1 MPKAYSYIRM
11 STPEQITGDSLRRQI
26 AAADAYALRKGL
38 EIEQRFDDIGVSG
51 FRGKNAQIGALKNFL
66 EQVESG
72 KIAKGSYLIVESID
86 RLSRDKVSNALALLT
101 SIIHAGIVVVA
112 LSENKEF
119 STKNVDDDSFS
130 LMYALLSMVRA
141 HDESRRKSSMLGA
154 AWSEK
159 RSEARKIGKPLTKLA
174 PAWLKM
180 KSDRLGY
187 EIIHERAEIV
197 RRIFDE
203 ILAGRG
209 AGSIAKDLTMN
220 GPKPWGR
227 SKVWNESYIKK
238 IADSLAVFGD
248 YQPHVYKED
257 DQGNLKRVPEGEPI
271 VGYYPAI
278 LDKETFLR
286 AKIAMRQ
293 RRVTGRG
300 RKGAAF
306 RNPLTGLMKCR
317 CGSGIQFIDK
327 GKLPKGGT
335 YLRCSQAVRKGDC
348 TCPAYKFDVVLQVII
363 GCVKQLDV
371 RRFLNNNESKVQ
383 SEDIANKLQ
392 ALRGERQL
400 SKEKAQRLTDAIADG
415 ASDMPSIVINTIRE
429 QERRVIAI
437 DAEIKALEVVQNDLI
452 TDGYEKRKSNVKHL
466 FDQLSIDSDDEDQA
480 RLRMQINSELRSIL
494 KFIRIEPDL
503 GLLPDGV
510 PSLHTRLDGI
520 PWEKLDSKYRNLED
534 HLHFKFRIAYRNGV
548 VDQVEPLAGT
558 IQSLEFSRK
567 QEDLILKNSK
577 KFQ

>member
-66 EQVESG
+66 ELVESR

-119 STKNVDDDSFS
+119 STENVDQDSFS
-130 LMYALLSMVRA
+130 LIYALLSMVRA

-159 RSEARKIGKPLTKLA
+159 RNDARKIGKPLTKLA

-180 KSDRLGY
+180 KADRAGY
-187 EIIHERAEIV
+187 EIIPERAEIV

-209 AGSIAKDLTMN
+209 AVSIAKDLTIN
-220 GPKPWGR
+220 GPKPWGG
-227 SKVWNESYIKK
+227 SKVWNESYVKK

-248 YQPHVYKED
+248 FQPHVYKED
-257 DQGNLKRVPEGEPI
+257 GQGNLKRMPDGEPI

-278 LDKETFLR
+278 LDKDTFLR
-286 AKIAMRQ
+286 AKLAMRQ
-293 RRVTGRG
+293 RAVTGRG
-300 RKGAAF
+300 RKGVAF

-317 CGSGIQFIDK
+317 CGSGIRFIDK

-335 YLRCSQAVRKGDC
+335 YLRCSQAVRKGEC
-348 TCPAYKFDVVLQVII
+348 TCPAFKFEVVLQIII
-363 GCVKQLDV
+363 GCIKQLDV
-371 RRFLNNNESKVQ
+371 RRFLNNHESHGQ
-383 SEDIANKLQ
+383 SEEISKNLQ
-392 ALRGERQL
+392 SLLSERQL
-400 SKEKAQRLTDAIADG
+400 AKEKAQRLTNAIADG
-415 ASDMPSIVINTIRE
+415 ATEMPSIVINTIRD
-429 QERRVIAI
+429 QERRVVAI
-437 DAEIKALEVVQNDLI
+437 DSEIKALEIAQNDLI
-452 TDGYEKRKSNVKHL
+452 TDGYEQRKSNVQHL
-466 FDQLSIDSDDEDQA
+466 FDQLSIESDGEDQA
-480 RLRMQINSELRSIL
+480 RLRMQINSELRSIV

-503 GLLPDGV
+503 GLLPDGIA
-510 PSLHTRLDGI
+510 SLHTRLDGI

-548 VDQVEPLAGT
+548 VDQIEPLAGT
-558 IQSLEFSRK
+558 IQSLEFSRQ
-567 QEDLILKNSK
+567 QEDLILKNSI
-577 KFQ
+577 

>member
-72 KIAKGSYLIVESID
+72 KIAKGSFLIVESID

-101 SIIHAGIVVVA
+101 SIIHAGIIVVA

-119 STKNVDDDSFS
+119 STENIDQDSFS

-159 RSEARKIGKPLTKLA
+159 RNNARKVGKPLTKVA

-180 KSDRLGY
+180 KADRSGF
-187 EIIHERAEIV
+187 EIIPERAETV
-197 RRIFDE
+197 REIFSA
-203 ILAGRG
+203 ILSGRG
-209 AGSIAKDLTMN
+209 AGSIAKELTVN

-238 IADSLAVFGD
+238 IADSISVYGEF
-248 YQPHVYKED
+248 QPHVYRENEL
-257 DQGNLKRVPEGEPI
+257 GTLRRVPDGEPI

-278 LDKETFLR
+278 LEKDLFLR

-293 RRVTGRG
+293 RAITGRG

-327 GKLPKGGT
+327 GKAPKGGT
-335 YLRCSQAVRKGDC
+335 YLRCSQAVRKGAC
-348 TCPAYKFDVVLQVII
+348 ACLAFKFEVVLQVVI

-371 RRFLNNNESKVQ
+371 RRFLENHESQSQ
-383 SEDIANKLQ
+383 SEEISNKLES
-392 ALRGERQL
+392 LRSERQL
-400 SKEKAQRLTDAIADG
+400 VKEKAQRLTDAIAD
-415 ASDMPSIVINTIRE
+415 AAIETPSVVANTIRTH
-429 QERRVIAI
+429 ERRVIAI
-437 DAEIKALEVVQNDLI
+437 DLEIKELEVAQNDLI
-452 TDGYEKRKSNVKHL
+452 AGGYEQRKSNVQLL
-466 FDQLSIDSDDEDQA
+466 FDQLSIESSEDDQA
-480 RLRMQINSELRSIL
+480 RLRMLINSELRSIV

-503 GLLPDGV
+503 GV
-510 PSLHTRLDGI
+510 ASRM
-520 PWEKLDSKYRNLED
+520 
-534 HLHFKFRIAYRNGV
+534 IA
-548 VDQVEPLAGT
+548 
-558 IQSLEFSRK
+558 
-567 QEDLILKNSK
+567 
-577 KFQ
+577 

>member
-26 AAADAYALRKGL
+26 VAADAYALRKGL

-119 STKNVDDDSFS
+119 STQNIDQDSFS

-141 HDESRRKSSMLGA
+141 HDESRRKSSMLGE

-159 RSEARKIGKPLTKLA
+159 RVEARKIGKPLTKIA

-180 KSDRLGY
+180 NADRTGY
-187 EIIHERAEIV
+187 EIIPERAEIV

-209 AGSIAKDLTMN
+209 AGSIAKDLTIN
-220 GPKPWGR
+220 GPEPWGGS

-238 IADSLAVFGD
+238 IADSLAVYGD
-248 YQPHVYKED
+248 FQPHTYKENE
-257 DQGNLKRVPEGEPI
+257 QGKLKRVPEGEPI
-271 VGYYPAI
+271 SGYYPPV
-278 LDKETFLR
+278 LDKDTFLR
-286 AKIAMRQ
+286 AKLAMRQ
-293 RRVTGRG
+293 RAVTGRG
-300 RKGAAF
+300 RKGVAF
-306 RNPLTGLMKCR
+306 RNPLTGLLKCR

-327 GKLPKGGT
+327 GKPPKGGT
-335 YLRCSQAVRKGDC
+335 YLKCSQAVRKGEC
-348 TCPAYKFDVVLQVII
+348 TCPAFRFEVVLQIVI
-363 GCVKQLDV
+363 GCIKQLDV
-371 RRFLNNNESKVQ
+371 RRFLNNHESQGQ
-383 SEDIANKLQ
+383 SEGISNKLQ
-392 ALRGERQL
+392 SLLSERQL
-400 SKEKAQRLTDAIADG
+400 AKERAQRLTNAIAEG
-415 ASDMPSIVINTIRE
+415 ATGVPSTVIDTIRA
-429 QERRVIAI
+429 QERRIIAI
-437 DAEIKALEVVQNDLI
+437 DSEIKALEIAQNDLI
-452 TDGYEKRKSNVKHL
+452 ADGYEQRKSNVQHL
-466 FDQLSIDSDDEDQA
+466 FDQLSIESDDEDQA
-480 RLRMQINSELRSIL
+480 RLRMQINSELRSIV

-503 GLLPDGV
+503 GLLPDGIR
-510 PSLHTRLDGI
+510 SLHTRLDGI
-520 PWEKLDSKYRNLED
+520 PWERLDSKFRNLED

-548 VDQVEPLAGT
+548 VDQVEPLSGT

-567 QEDLILKNSK
+567 QEDLILKNSI
-577 KFQ
+577 

>member
-72 KIAKGSYLIVESID
+72 KIARGSYLIVESID

-119 STKNVDDDSFS
+119 STKNIDQDSFS

-141 HDESRRKSSMLGA
+141 HDESRRKSCMLGE

-159 RSEARKIGKPLTKLA
+159 RSDARKNGKPLTKIA
-174 PAWLKM
+174 PAWLKL
-180 KSDRLGY
+180 KADRSGY
-187 EIIHERAEIV
+187 EIIPERAEVI

-209 AGSIAKDLTMN
+209 AGSIAKDLTIN

-227 SKVWNESYIKK
+227 SSTVWNESYIKK
-238 IADSLAVFGD
+238 IAESLAVYGD
-248 YQPHVYKED
+248 FQPHAYKENE
-257 DQGNLKRVPEGEPI
+257 QGKLKRVPDGEPI
-271 VGYYPAI
+271 SGYYPAI
-278 LDKETFLR
+278 LDKDIFLR
-286 AKIAMRQ
+286 AKLAMRQ
-293 RRVTGRG
+293 RAVTGRG
-300 RKGAAF
+300 RKGMAF
-306 RNPLTGLMKCR
+306 RNPLTGLLKCR

-327 GKLPKGGT
+327 GKPPKGGT
-335 YLRCSQAVRKGDC
+335 YLRCSQAVRKGEC
-348 TCPAYKFDVVLQVII
+348 TCPAFRFEVVLQIVI
-363 GCVKQLDV
+363 GCIKQLDV
-371 RRFLNNNESKVQ
+371 RRFLNNHESQGQ
-383 SEDIANKLQ
+383 SEGISNKLQ
-392 ALRGERQL
+392 SLLSERQL
-400 SKEKAQRLTDAIADG
+400 AKERAQRLTNAIAEG
-415 ASDMPSIVINTIRE
+415 ATEMPSIVIDSIRD
-429 QERRVIAI
+429 QERRIIAI
-437 DAEIKALEVVQNDLI
+437 DSEIKALEIAQNDLI
-452 TDGYEKRKSNVKHL
+452 TDGYEQRKLNVQHL
-466 FDQLSIDSDDEDQA
+466 FDQLSIESDDEDQA
-480 RLRMQINSELRSIL
+480 RLRMQINSELRSIV

-503 GLLPDGV
+503 GLLPDGIR
-510 PSLHTRLDGI
+510 SLHTRLDGI
-520 PWEKLDSKYRNLED
+520 PWERLDSKYRNLED

-548 VDQVEPLAGT
+548 VDQVEPLSGT

-567 QEDLILKNSK
+567 QEDLILKNSI
-577 KFQ
+577 

>member
-11 STPEQITGDSLRRQI
+11 STPEQINGDSLRRQI

-51 FRGKNAQIGALKNFL
+51 FRGRNAQIGALKNFL
-66 EQVESG
+66 ELVESG

-119 STKNVDDDSFS
+119 STKNVDQDSFS

-159 RSEARKIGKPLTKLA
+159 RSAARNIGKPLTKLA

-180 KSDRLGY
+180 KSDRSGY
-187 EIIHERAEIV
+187 EIISERAELV

-203 ILAGRG
+203 IILGRG
-209 AGSIAKDLTMN
+209 AGSIAKDLTVN

-227 SKVWNESYIKK
+227 SSVWNESYIKK
-238 IADSLAVFGD
+238 IANSSAVFGD
-248 YQPHVYKED
+248 FQPHVYKED
-257 DQGNLKRVPEGEPI
+257 DLGNRKRIPDGEPI
-271 VGYYPAI
+271 PGYYPAI
-278 LDKETFLR
+278 LDKDTYLR

-293 RRVTGRG
+293 RAISGRG
-300 RKGAAF
+300 RKGEAF
-306 RNPLTGLMKCR
+306 RNPLTGLLKCR

-327 GKLPKGGT
+327 GKPPKGGT
-335 YLRCSQAVRKGDC
+335 YLRCGQAVRKGNC
-348 TCPAYKFDVVLQVII
+348 TCPAFRFEVVLQIVI

-371 RRFLNNNESKVQ
+371 RRFLNNHESRGQ
-383 SEDIANKLQ
+383 SEEFANKLQ
-392 ALRGERQL
+392 SLRSEREL
-400 SKEKAQRLTDAIADG
+400 AKEKALRLTNAIGDG
-415 ASDMPSIVINTIRE
+415 AIDMPDIVINTIRAQE
-429 QERRVIAI
+429 QRIIAI
-437 DAEIKALEVVQNDLI
+437 DSEIKSLEILQNDLI
-452 TDGYEKRKSNVKHL
+452 TDGYEQRKLNVQNL
-466 FDQLSIDSDDEDQA
+466 FDQLSIESNEEGHA
-480 RLRMQINSELRSIL
+480 ALRMQINSELRSIL
-494 KFIRIEPDL
+494 KFVRIEPDA

-510 PSLHTRLDGI
+510 SSRHLELDGI
-520 PWEKLDSKYRNLED
+520 PWEKLSSRYRNLED
-534 HLHFKFRIAYRNGV
+534 HLHFKFRIVYRNGV
-548 VDQVEPLAGT
+548 VDQVEPLSGR

-567 QEDLILKNSK
+567 QEDLILKKSI
-577 KFQ
+577 